1 MIQTSFKTVSDK
13 YDAYADQSPENELRA
28 MNGDIINVIGT
39 TTLSGMI
46 AWGDAKSGDVGPINT
61 HSLLCMIMFDKTT
74 GQIRRF
80 ALQAEA
86 NGVIPD
92 YLSDAIKSNVR
103 NFEVL
108 RPKAP
113 RAIIDAAVSNSWTDA
128 EAKIPYDFYELPK
141 VLIHNKFPWLYT
153 KVYGNPHDAI
163 CSVYT
168 GKRYAGQFA
177 RCYDAIYAK
186 QGYLSPADLTRYL
199 NPADFDVIWK
209 QGITG

>member
-1 MIQTSFKTVSDK
+1 MNPTPTSFKAVSDK

-39 TTLSGMI
+39 TMLSGMI
-46 AWGDAKSGDVGPINT
+46 AWGDAKPGDVGPINT

-103 NFEVL
+103 NF
-108 RPKAP
+108 
-113 RAIIDAAVSNSWTDA
+113 
-128 EAKIPYDFYELPK
+128 
-141 VLIHNKFPWLYT
+141 
-153 KVYGNPHDAI
+153 
-163 CSVYT
+163 
-168 GKRYAGQFA
+168 
-177 RCYDAIYAK
+177 
-186 QGYLSPADLTRYL
+186 
-199 NPADFDVIWK
+199 
-209 QGITG
+209 